1 MKKTLKDY
9 KEIIKTLPIKNKYTK
24 EELLTKDF
32 LIDKDNNIEIYYTPH
47 NEHFNKE
54 AKIFIVGITPGF
66 QQMSTAISTAR
77 KELENTDNI
86 EDIQYKCKVAARF
99 SGSLRKNI
107 ISMLDDLQ
115 LNEIM
120 NVNSSSELFDEK
132 DYLLHTV
139 SLIPYPVFVKK
150 ENYTGHTPKL
160 IKNEFLMSRVVLA
173 AKKKRYFSSIRLR
186 EGDEIWPEKI
196 DLKGHDFMKS
206 TATEET
212 KKKFVDIIKKRI
224 ISSKDID
231 VVKILNDIEDF
242 ESEIIQSLKDGEK
255 KYLIP
260 ISVKEL
266 EAYSEPLRMQGVRAV
281 IAWNYFYPDI
291 EIELPTKVDI
301 VKVTLTEDRSI
312 EKLKREFPDIYKI
325 LDKDILNNPDT
336 RISSKGL
343 SVIAIPRNIE
353 KIPEWIIPFIDYDT
367 ISYNVLNKFYPV
379 LESLGLDT
387 IKTSKKEYFSNILN
401 I

>member
-77 KELENTDNI
+77 KELEYNDNI

-107 ISMLDDLQ
+107 ISMLDDLK

-160 IKNEFLMSRVVLA
+160 IKSEFLMRYVYDNFINEFKRLENPENVLLIPLGKAVEEILLKLQEDKIIGENQILLGFPHPSGANVNRV
-173 AKKKRYFSSIRLR
+173 KQF
-186 EGDEIWPEKI
+186 
-196 DLKGHDFMKS
+196 
-206 TATEET
+206 EE
-212 KKKFVDIIKKRI
+212 
-224 ISSKDID
+224 
-231 VVKILNDIEDF
+231 N
-242 ESEIIQSLKDGEK
+242 K
-255 KYLIP
+255 KY
-260 ISVKEL
+260 
-266 EAYSEPLRMQGVRAV
+266 M
-281 IAWNYFYPDI
+281 
-291 EIELPTKVDI
+291 
-301 VKVTLTEDRSI
+301 TEFI
-312 EKLKREFPDIYKI
+312 HKKL
-325 LDKDILNNPDT
+325 
-336 RISSKGL
+336 G
-343 SVIAIPRNIE
+343 
-353 KIPEWIIPFIDYDT
+353 
-367 ISYNVLNKFYPV
+367 
-379 LESLGLDT
+379 
-387 IKTSKKEYFSNILN
+387 
-401 I
+401 

>member
-86 EDIQYKCKVAARF
+86 EEIQYKCKVAARF

-107 ISMLDDLQ
+107 ISMLDDLK

-160 IKNEFLMSRVVLA
+160 IKNEFLMRYVYDNFINEFKRLENPENVLLIPLGKAVEEILLKLQEDKIIGENQILLGFPHPSGANVNRV
-173 AKKKRYFSSIRLR
+173 KQF
-186 EGDEIWPEKI
+186 
-196 DLKGHDFMKS
+196 
-206 TATEET
+206 EE
-212 KKKFVDIIKKRI
+212 
-224 ISSKDID
+224 
-231 VVKILNDIEDF
+231 N
-242 ESEIIQSLKDGEK
+242 K
-255 KYLIP
+255 KY
-260 ISVKEL
+260 
-266 EAYSEPLRMQGVRAV
+266 M
-281 IAWNYFYPDI
+281 
-291 EIELPTKVDI
+291 
-301 VKVTLTEDRSI
+301 TEFI
-312 EKLKREFPDIYKI
+312 HKKL
-325 LDKDILNNPDT
+325 
-336 RISSKGL
+336 G
-343 SVIAIPRNIE
+343 
-353 KIPEWIIPFIDYDT
+353 
-367 ISYNVLNKFYPV
+367 
-379 LESLGLDT
+379 
-387 IKTSKKEYFSNILN
+387 
-401 I
+401 